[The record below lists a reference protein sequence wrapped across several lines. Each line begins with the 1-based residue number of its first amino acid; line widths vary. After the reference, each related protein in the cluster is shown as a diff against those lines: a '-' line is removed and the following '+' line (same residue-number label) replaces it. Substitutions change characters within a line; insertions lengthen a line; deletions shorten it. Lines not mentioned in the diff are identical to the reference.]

1 MNVLNFL
8 ADVIVEEGETTA
20 TEESMTCIEYKKDF
34 QYFFITNKD
43 GKYYYQYISFFP
55 RNTYNYDDKFRI
67 LEDLLYDKSE
77 EEQCQVVKVLM
88 TTEVE
93 GLGDANDSYMKYPLY
108 SVRGTCG
115 KKCLSEKCP
124 NRDFEHC
131 CNNKVI
137 GYTGTNFFKYPE
149 PLEILESILGWLC
162 VCPDLDIVFV
172 VHDWYPS
179 KIEDLF
185 YQTAFH
191 VKNGVIKVV
200 DEAEAEKLY
209 KEYHEK
215 YPYDMEEV
223 ERWLRDLCA
232 N

>member
-34 QYFFITNKD
+34 
-43 GKYYYQYISFFP
+43 QYISFFP

-93 GLGDANDSYMKYPLY
+93 GLENARDSLMKYPLY

-115 KKCLSEKCP
+115 KKCLSKNCP

-137 GYTGTNFFKYPE
+137 GYTGTNF
-149 PLEILESILGWLC
+149 LSIQNHLRSWKVYWVGS
-162 VCPDLDIVFV
+162 VFV
-172 VHDWYPS
+172 QTLILYSWYMIGIQVRL
-179 KIEDLF
+179 KIYFIKQLF
-185 YQTAFH
+185 
-191 VKNGVIKVV
+191 
-200 DEAEAEKLY
+200 
-209 KEYHEK
+209 
-215 YPYDMEEV
+215 M
-223 ERWLRDLCA
+223 
-232 N
+232 